1 MHLIKNKKFGIVL
14 AFAALVASCS
24 MSTSLDATIE
34 REVEASTKMKEMA
47 KAPTPIEN
55 TDLVKVKNDICLG
68 DTSEIEYEG
77 QPVPAY
83 LETADG
89 VTLISNRPITLFE
102 IGDMLNKVTSL
113 RVRFD
118 SNLEKDIR
126 EKGSKNKPSAAAIN
140 ADWTDADKMLV
151 SYRGPLSGL
160 LDEISSRFGI
170 WWKYD
175 KKEIH
180 FYKYITKTFVLY
192 SLPTKPKLNVTV
204 GGSSSAG
211 EGGSSSLSLSS
222 EAEIAVWTQ
231 IKVSITSM
239 ISKDSKLTIDQG
251 NGTIT
256 LTATPTDIKKV
267 GRYITEQNNRLSRQV
282 AISVKVLQVTVT
294 DGDQYGLNLSAM
306 FNDGHTTFRLASP
319 TGGVADDIAD
329 NLTMAITPKNW
340 TGSAIVKALSSQGA
354 TTLVTSGTVTTLN
367 NKPAPIQ
374 VIKKQNYI
382 SEITKTNGGDND
394 YDIST
399 ETEEI
404 ETGFTLDVLPRILEH
419 GRLLLMFNLTLSDLI
434 ELEKVYL
441 NEPTEGTP
449 SSASGQY
456 IQNPKIES
464 RGFTQEVAMSSG
476 ESLIL
481 TGYERVENT
490 TSKEGIGSATNSLL
504 GGSATAN
511 KERSVLVII
520 LTPVVLESP
529 LTPESRMVL
538 N

>member
-1 MHLIKNKKFGIVL
+1 
-14 AFAALVASCS
+14 
-24 MSTSLDATIE
+24 
-34 REVEASTKMKEMA
+34 
-47 KAPTPIEN
+47 
-55 TDLVKVKNDICLG
+55 
-68 DTSEIEYEG
+68 
-77 QPVPAY
+77 
-83 LETADG
+83 
-89 VTLISNRPITLFE
+89 
-102 IGDMLNKVTSL
+102 
-113 RVRFD
+113 
-118 SNLEKDIR
+118 
-126 EKGSKNKPSAAAIN
+126 
-140 ADWTDADKMLV
+140 
-151 SYRGPLSGL
+151 
-160 LDEISSRFGI
+160 
-170 WWKYD
+170 
-175 KKEIH
+175 
-180 FYKYITKTFVLY
+180 
-192 SLPTKPKLNVTV
+192 
-204 GGSSSAG
+204 
-211 EGGSSSLSLSS
+211 
-222 EAEIAVWTQ
+222 
-231 IKVSITSM
+231 
-239 ISKDSKLTIDQG
+239 
-251 NGTIT
+251 
-256 LTATPTDIKKV
+256 
-267 GRYITEQNNRLSRQV
+267 
-282 AISVKVLQVTVT
+282 
-294 DGDQYGLNLSAM
+294 
-306 FNDGHTTFRLASP
+306 
-319 TGGVADDIAD
+319 
-329 NLTMAITPKNW
+329 MAITPKNW

-504 GGSATAN
+504 GGSATAS

>member
-55 TDLVKVKNDICLG
+55 TDLVKVKNDIWLG